1 MSLKERSFLT
11 TDDLSTSETE
21 AVFSLADEMESG
33 SRAYSELCK
42 GLVMASLFYEPS
54 TRTRLSF
61 ETAMHKLGGSV
72 VTAADVSTS
81 SIVKGESLADT
92 ARIVGSYVDLI
103 VVRHPWE
110 GAARAMSNYAGVPVI
125 NAGDG
130 SHEHPTQTL
139 CDLYTL
145 RREKGTIED
154 LTVAVCGDLK
164 SGRAAHS
171 LIYALARFGANIVFI
186 STKGYELPEY
196 VKEKLRREYIGTIEE
211 GADIASNSL
220 EEAEL
225 GGLDAIYQTPDRS
238 HTLAMLPEVNIEVKL
253 AGTDALYATRLQR
266 ERHGENEQ
274 SEDSYF
280 KLDRKMMT
288 RPEFKNTLVM
298 HPLPRVDEIAHELDE
313 DPRSMY
319 FKQAAYGVPIR
330 MALLAL
336 TLGTQNPSIKET
348 PNRFVKPAEYPVYKN
363 AEGIRCTNQNCVTN
377 HETTYATPEFLLT
390 SDKPAVLRCVYC
402 SWGSRPESAGSS
414 KTRVFHR
421 ADRFTARRLV
431 KNNIVFF
438 ESPEQALDRG
448 FRPGYKESRRSSAE

>member
-1 MSLKERSFLT
+1 
-11 TDDLSTSETE
+11 
-21 AVFSLADEMESG
+21 
-33 SRAYSELCK
+33 
-42 GLVMASLFYEPS
+42 
-54 TRTRLSF
+54 
-61 ETAMHKLGGSV
+61 MHKLGGSV

-145 RREKGTIED
+145 RREKGRIED
-154 LTVAVCGDLK
+154 LTIAVCGDLK

-171 LIYALARFGANIVFI
+171 LIYALARFGANIFFI

-196 VKEKLRREYIGTIEE
+196 VKEKLRREYIGTIKE
-211 GADIASNSL
+211 GPDIAASSI
-220 EEAEL
+220 EDAEL
-225 GGLDAIYQTPDRS
+225 GGLDAIYQTPNRA
-238 HTLAMLPEVNIEVKL
+238 HTLAMLPQVKVEVKL

-266 ERHGENEQ
+266 ERHGEGEE
-274 SEDSYF
+274 SKESYF
-280 KLDRKMMT
+280 KLDRRLMT
-288 RPEFKNTLVM
+288 RPEFKDTLVM

-330 MALLAL
+330 MALLSL
-336 TLGTQNPSIKET
+336 ILGVRDRDIEDT
-348 PNRFVKPAEYPVYKN
+348 PNPFTNAVEYSVYKST
-363 AEGIRCTNQNCVTN
+363 EGVRCSNQNCVTN
-377 HETTYATPEFLLT
+377 HETTYVTPEFLLT
-390 SDKPAVLRCVYC
+390 SEQPAVLRCVYC
-402 SWGSRPESAGSS
+402 DWETHPEFAGSS

-421 ADRFTARRLV
+421 AGLSSARRLV
-431 KNNIVFF
+431 DDNIVFF
-438 ESPEQALDRG
+438 ESPEQALDKG
-448 FRPGYKESRRSSAE
+448 FRPSYQESKRSRAE